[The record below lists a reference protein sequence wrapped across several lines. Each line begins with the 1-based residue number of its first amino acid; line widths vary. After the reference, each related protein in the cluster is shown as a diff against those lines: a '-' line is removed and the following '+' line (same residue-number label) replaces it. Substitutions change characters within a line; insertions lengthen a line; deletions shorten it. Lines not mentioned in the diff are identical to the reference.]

1 MPSIRNT
8 NSKIL
13 AKISGGDIELMEQ
26 ELKKLRK
33 KMLSKKKPD
42 RNQASK
48 IKTCVT
54 DPNGEKHTV
63 WVYLFP
69 TEELKR
75 KKKIPKKVTPIK
87 ITKKKVIQLLDERIQ
102 AYLDIE
108 HGDDPALRELAQ
120 LRYYFNYLF
129 ENEEE

>member
-1 MPSIRNT
+1 MMLQKKG
-8 NSKIL
+8 KI
-13 AKISGGDIELMEQ
+13 
-26 ELKKLRK
+26 RK

-42 RNQASK
+42 RNQARE
-48 IKTCVT
+48 IETCVT
-54 DPNGEKHTV
+54 DSNGKKHTV
-63 WVYLFP
+63 WVCLFP
-69 TEELKR
+69 TEEIKR
-75 KKKIPKKVTPIK
+75 KKKMPKKVTPIK